1 MAKGASGRSTG
12 PEDDDE
18 VSEDEPVPPTSNARP
33 VGTGEAEVG
42 RQNLVSGKRDR
53 TPAAPQEPTAPQI
66 KNRAQNKP
74 ATNSKHRLKTN
85 ELKWQGSAAQAAADL
100 QKKGA
105 KGKKAAQPAL
115 SDDGENT
122 ADDSDCAEVPPPR
135 MQVAA
140 QPHQRTAPQRAYAR
154 NPTQEQAKK
163 RAKQQDDRTRHLR
176 KTVFNILV
184 ETHRRMYG
192 DQGIRGARVPRRLR
206 SEPCIC
212 DLNRLFDAFFRNI
225 TIQILSRI
233 VTRVQRP

>member
-1 MAKGASGRSTG
+1 M
-12 PEDDDE
+12 
-18 VSEDEPVPPTSNARP
+18 
-33 VGTGEAEVG
+33 
-42 RQNLVSGKRDR
+42 
-53 TPAAPQEPTAPQI
+53 
-66 KNRAQNKP
+66 
-74 ATNSKHRLKTN
+74 
-85 ELKWQGSAAQAAADL
+85 
-100 QKKGA
+100 
-105 KGKKAAQPAL
+105 QPDS
-115 SDDGENT
+115 SDDGEKT

>member
-1 MAKGASGRSTG
+1 MGKGGGGRSSE

-18 VSEDEPVPPTSNARP
+18 VSEDEKAASTSNARP

-53 TPAAPQEPTAPQI
+53 TQTAPQEPTAPQI

-140 QPHQRTAPQRAYAR
+140 QPHRIAMIATHRTAARVRTQPNAGAGQEAGQAARRQDTAPQEDCI
-154 NPTQEQAKK
+154 Q
-163 RAKQQDDRTRHLR
+163 H
-176 KTVFNILV
+176 
-184 ETHRRMYG
+184 
-192 DQGIRGARVPRRLR
+192 PRRDPQANVR
-206 SEPCIC
+206 RPGHPRRARPAS
-212 DLNRLFDAFFRNI
+212 FAF
-225 TIQILSRI
+225 
-233 VTRVQRP
+233 